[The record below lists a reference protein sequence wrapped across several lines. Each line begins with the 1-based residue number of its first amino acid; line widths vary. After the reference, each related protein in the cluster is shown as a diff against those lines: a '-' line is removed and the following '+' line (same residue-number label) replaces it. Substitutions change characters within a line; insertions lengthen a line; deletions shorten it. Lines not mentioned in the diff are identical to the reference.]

1 VQESRPGKCT
11 WSVRN
16 ESSVVD
22 HGQLWQLY
30 LFNYYPPKTVADEDD
45 RSPTLQVGKL
55 IQLAAGWKN
64 DVPTDDP
71 VLTSCRADKRSSAK
85 VKDRC
90 VAALL

>member
-1 VQESRPGKCT
+1 VQESRPGDCA
-11 WSVRN
+11 WLVCN
-16 ESSVVD
+16 EPTVGD
-22 HGQLWQLY
+22 HGQLY
-30 LFNYYPPKTVADEDD
+30 LLDDYSPEAVADEDD
-45 RSPTLQVGKL
+45 WSTTLQNGKL
-55 IQLAAGWKN
+55 IQLAAGWKS